1 MRQRVDAVHVLT
13 IVLVV
18 LFALPSR
25 LTFAPLGGAG
35 APALVLG
42 LGCFGWWAYHQA
54 QRVEPRSVGPQPVR
68 IALFVVIAC
77 FLVS

>member
-1 MRQRVDAVHVLT
+1 MTRRVDAVHVLT
-13 IVLVV
+13 VVLVV

-42 LGCFGWWAYHQA
+42 LGCFGW
-54 QRVEPRSVGPQPVR
+54 
-68 IALFVVIAC
+68 
-77 FLVS
+77 